1 MMMTRHASMTGV
13 ARGRRFAA
21 TRHHWVA
28 ALLLAVGAPLGA
40 QATGVEQL
48 PSPRRAMASRQEL
61 DSLAALSEAAA
72 SAAKTAST
80 REPFQRYAADVRARL
95 RDGDFQP
102 GDRILLSFASDSA
115 LRDTFT
121 VQLNNALALPKLP
134 PIPLH
139 GVLRSELQQHLASQL
154 QQYVRDTTVRAT
166 PLVLVGVL
174 GEVVRPGYY
183 RVPLAIALGEALMA
197 AGGPTTQADL
207 RRVTVR
213 RGNNTVVGASQVREA
228 MMRGVPLA
236 QLGIDAGDE
245 LLVVGPRARNWPM
258 VLQITGVATGLVLAI
273 HGLGLF

>member
-1 MMMTRHASMTGV
+1 MMMTRPCSM
-13 ARGRRFAA
+13 
-21 TRHHWVA
+21 A
-28 ALLLAVGAPLGA
+28 ALLAGLAAPLGA
-40 QATGVEQL
+40 QATDLDQL

-61 DSLAALSEAAA
+61 DSLAALSETAG
-72 SAAKTAST
+72 STAKTVAA
-80 REPFQRYAADVRARL
+80 REAFQRYAIDVRTRL

-102 GDRILLSFASDSA
+102 GDRILLSFATDSA

-134 PIPLH
+134 PISLR
-139 GVLRSELQQHLASQL
+139 GVLRSELQHHLASQL

-197 AGGPTTQADL
+197 AGGPTPQADL

-213 RGNNTVVGASQVREA
+213 RGNSTVVGAPQVREA
-228 MMRGVPLA
+228 MMRGAPLA
-236 QLGIDAGDE
+236 QLDIDAGDE
-245 LLVVGPRARNWPM
+245 LLVVGPRTSHWPM
-258 VLQITGVATGLVLAI
+258 ILQIIGVASGLVLAL
-273 HGLGLF
+273 HGLGVF